1 MEQRFTNRVAIVTGG
16 ASGIGEGIA
25 RRLHAEGAQVV
36 LFDVNQ
42 TAMDRVAQEI
52 GATAI
57 RVDMGEEASV
67 RDAVRQVVAQHGQL
81 DIVVNAAG
89 IMGPTAAVTDYEAS
103 DFERVVRINLFGSF
117 YLTKY
122 AIPPMLE
129 RNYGR
134 VLLLAS
140 ISGKEGN
147 PRMTA
152 YSASKAGVI
161 GFVKSVG
168 KEYATTGITVNAL
181 APALIHTPM
190 LGDTTP
196 EQLAYLTDRI
206 PMKRYGTVE
215 ETASLACWVVS
226 EEASFNTGAI
236 FDLSGGRAT
245 Y

>member
-1 MEQRFTNRVAIVTGG
+1 MEQRFNNRVAIVTGG

-25 RRLHAEGAQVV
+25 RRLAAEGGKVV
-36 LFDVNQ
+36 LFDLNQ
-42 TAMDRVAQEI
+42 AAMDRVAREL
-52 GATAI
+52 GASAI
-57 RVDMGEEASV
+57 QVDIADEASV
-67 RDAVRQVVAQHGQL
+67 RDAVSQVVVQHGRL
-81 DIVVNAAG
+81 DIVVNGAG
-89 IMGPTAAVTDYEAS
+89 ILGPTAAVVDYTSE
-103 DFERVVRINLFGSF
+103 DFERVIRINLFGSF
-117 YLTKY
+117 YITKY
-122 AIPPMLE
+122 ALPPMLE

-161 GFVKSVG
+161 GFVKAVG

-190 LGDTTP
+190 LGDTSS
-196 EQLAYLTDRI
+196 EQLGYLTDRI
-206 PMKRYGTVE
+206 PMKRWGTVE
-215 ETASLACWVVS
+215 EAASLACWVVS